1 MLRRAGDL
9 AQRTLDGLRE
19 ITRVL
24 VVDQVGDD
32 FGIGFRAK
40 AVATGTQLLT

>member
-1 MLRRAGDL
+1 MFVLDGYL
-9 AQRTLDGLRE
+9 PRTLDGLRQ

-24 VVDQVGDD
+24 VFDQVGDD

-40 AVATGTQLLT
+40 AVATGAQLHT